1 MRDEDLVFYDI
12 EVFRHDSLV
21 VLKDIDHNIL
31 GTFWNNRSRTGVGK
45 GDPTGF
51 EGIEDVIRDKTL
63 VGYNNFNY
71 DDKILTRMRN
81 GAYKQSQIYGLNSV
95 IIAGNDP
102 GIVPTVRSIDT
113 MQQIDVSMP
122 SLKLIEGNLGNNIME
137 TPIDFDIDR
146 PLTDDERKLVEKYC
160 CMDIDT
166 TIEVYKLRK
175 KSYFEVKESLISML
189 DKDKQG
195 NAIRW
200 NTTTIAAQ
208 ILTNGKNTTLWEK
221 HRIPKELWSDD
232 FRADS
237 GIDPKVWAMWDN
249 VTHDIESTQGKG
261 RSVKQITPFGTYVFG
276 LGGLHGAPT
285 KPIRCGRCKH
295 KDVKSMYPSAI
306 VRLKALDAVDMYDN
320 MRKERVSIK
329 KSDPVRAGA
338 LKLILNSVYGN
349 FKNQYSTLNNPL
361 ASSTV
366 CIYGQIALFTLCKR
380 LYEEGHYQIIN
391 ANTDGVVYVETGE
404 SIEGMDEQIC
414 TEWEKQFSG
423 FELETDYYK
432 TWIQKDVNNY
442 IAVDEDDRITVK
454 GGEVN
459 RYESPKIFGA
469 NNARIVQIVMVE
481 KLLHPEKGTLDLIM
495 EHLALTEDPD
505 ENIRREARTQWQ
517 FILRV
522 GHTFDGTKNREGEWL
537 QKVNRVFAAG
547 PADMRTLPAT
557 KLYKVK
563 ITEDG
568 ESLINFPDAPEDMI
582 LWNDDVNNIENFSCQ
597 LNIEFYYNLIKKKLG
612 GWN

>member
-12 EVFRHDSLV
+12 EVFQYDSLV
-21 VLKDIDHNIL
+21 VLKDINHNIL
-31 GTFWNNRSRTGVGK
+31 GSFWNNRSRMNIK
-45 GDPTGF
+45 DDPTGF
-51 EGIEDVIRDKTL
+51 EGVEKIIEGKIL
-63 VGYNNFNY
+63 VGYNNYNY
-71 DDKILTRMRN
+71 DDKIIKLMRN
-81 GAYKQSQIYGLNSV
+81 GAYKQSSIFHMNEV

-102 GIVPTVRSIDT
+102 GITPDVNSIDT

-122 SLKLIEGNLGNNIME
+122 SLKLIEGNLGKNIME
-137 TPIDFDIDR
+137 TPITFSIDR
-146 PLTDDERKLVEKYC
+146 TLTDDERKLVEKYC

-175 KSYFEVKESLISML
+175 KSYFDVKESLISML
-189 DKDKQG
+189 DEDKRH
-195 NAIRW
+195 NALKW

-208 ILTNGKNTTLWEK
+208 ILTKGKNTTLWQK
-221 HRIPKELWSDD
+221 HGIPKELWSEE
-232 FRADS
+232 FRSTS
-237 GIDPKVWAMWDN
+237 GIDPKVWEMWDI

-261 RSVKQITPFGTYVFG
+261 KSVKQVTPFGTYVFG

-285 KPIRCGRCKH
+285 KPFRCGRCKH

-306 VRLKALDAVDMYDN
+306 VRLKALDAVDMYDS

-329 KSDPVRAGA
+329 KSDPVKAGA

-380 LYEEGHYQIIN
+380 LYEEGHYEIIN
-391 ANTDGVVYVETGE
+391 ANTDGVVYVETGD
-404 SIEGMDEQIC
+404 SIKGLDDEIC
-414 TEWEKQFSG
+414 AEWEQQFSG

-442 IAVDEDDRITVK
+442 IAVDEDDKITVK

-469 NNARIVQIVMVE
+469 NNARIVQIVLVE
-481 KLLHPEKGTLDLIM
+481 KLLNPNKNTLDIIM
-495 EHLALTEDPD
+495 EHLALTDDPD

-522 GHTFDGTKNREGEWL
+522 GHTFTGTKNREGEWQ

-547 PADMRTLPAT
+547 PEGFRTLPST

-568 ESLINFPDAPEDMI
+568 ESLINFPDAPEEMI
-582 LWNDDVNNIENFSCQ
+582 LWNDDVNNIENFSYQ
-597 LNIEFYYNLIKKKLG
+597 LDIGFYHKLIQKKLG
-612 GWN
+612 GWK